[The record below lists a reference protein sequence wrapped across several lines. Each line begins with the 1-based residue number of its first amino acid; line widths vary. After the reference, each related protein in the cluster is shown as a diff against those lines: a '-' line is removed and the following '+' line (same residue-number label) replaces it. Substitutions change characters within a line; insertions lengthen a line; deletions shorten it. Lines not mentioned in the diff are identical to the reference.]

1 MTRLTRSTRAIF
13 TLVLLSAVWTG
24 VLKTPLVAQNDATSS
39 AFTLDQVLS
48 YPFPDNLV
56 AAPKSATI
64 AWTFNERG
72 ARNIYIAEA
81 PDFTARRITP
91 YTEDEGQELTGLS
104 FSPDGNMIVYVRG
117 GDHGANWPADGN
129 LMPNPSSSPTQPK
142 MQLWAI
148 STLSNRPGAS
158 GGSAAQPT
166 LLGDGDEPV
175 ISPSGTRVAFVK
187 DHRIWI
193 APLDGS
199 KPAEA
204 AFFAKG
210 SSESPAWSPDGR
222 RLAFV
227 SNRDDHSFIG
237 IFTDATQPVRYLA
250 PSTSRDS
257 TPVWS
262 PDGREIA
269 FVRQP
274 GRGGVPKPLLLQQP
288 APWAIRVSEVSDT
301 SDTSGTDVWKS
312 GESLVDS
319 IPRTAG
325 GVNLHWAA
333 GDRLVFLSYQDGWPH
348 LYSIDRSGRGGKP
361 KLLTPG
367 AFMVEHA
374 SLTADR
380 RAMVYS
386 ANTGSDRSDINRRH
400 LFKVAVDGSSAPIA
414 LTTGTGIEW
423 SPVTTSDSQTVA
435 FLASDAQRSPLPAV
449 VPLAGGQRRTLA
461 ADRVPARF
469 PSAQL
474 ITPQPVTFKSSDG
487 VEVHAQVFKTAGGES
502 KKPALV
508 YVHGGPPR
516 QMLLGWHYMDYY
528 ANDYGANQ
536 YLASRGFI
544 VLSVNYRLGIGYGHA
559 FQYPERA
566 GARGASE
573 YLDVLAG
580 GKYLQSRSDVDA
592 KRIGIWGG
600 SYGGYLTALALGR
613 NSDIF
618 AAGVDIHGVHNWDRL
633 GRPGPDLRSGLAG
646 DGISEA
652 DIKEWARVQYGSSPV
667 SAVKTWRPP
676 VLLIHAD
683 DDRNVEFHQTVDLKQ
698 RLLENGVKVEE
709 LVIPDD
715 IHDFLLWRTWR
726 TVTTATGA
734 FFEKQFLRRP
744 PSSQP

>member
-1 MTRLTRSTRAIF
+1 MTRLTRSTRAIW
-13 TLVLLSAVWTG
+13 TLVLLSAASAG
-24 VLKTPLVAQNDATSS
+24 VLRTPLVAQNDATSS
-39 AFTLDQVLS
+39 AFTLDQVLN

-56 AAPKSATI
+56 AAPTGAAI

-72 ARNIYIAEA
+72 ARNIYGAEA
-81 PDFTARRITP
+81 PEFTARRITP
-91 YTEDEGQELTGLS
+91 YMEDDGQELTSLA
-104 FSPDGNMIVYVRG
+104 FSPDGKTIVYVRG
-117 GDHGANWPADGN
+117 GDHGANWPAEGN
-129 LMPNPSSSPTQPK
+129 LMPNPNGSPAQPK
-142 MQLWAI
+142 MQVWAI
-148 STLSNRPGAS
+148 SVGS
-158 GGSAAQPT
+158 GGSGGTAQPK
-166 LLGDGDEPV
+166 LVGEGDEPA
-175 ISPSGTRVAFVK
+175 ISPFGNRVAFVK

-237 IFTDATQPVRYLA
+237 LFTDATQPVRYLA

-257 TPVWS
+257 NPVWS

-274 GRGGVPKPLLLQQP
+274 GRGGVPRSPLLQQP
-288 APWAIRVSEVSDT
+288 APWAIWVSEVSDT
-301 SDTSGTDVWKS
+301 SDTSGTEVWKS
-312 GESLVDS
+312 GETLVAS

-333 GDRLVFLSYQDGWPH
+333 GNSLVFLSYQDGWPH
-348 LYSIDRSGRGGKP
+348 LYSIHRSGDGGKP

-414 LTTGTGIEW
+414 LTTGSGLEW

-487 VEVHAQVFKTAGGES
+487 VEAHAQVFKTAVGES

-592 KRIGIWGG
+592 TRIGIWGG
-600 SYGGYLTALALGR
+600 SYGGFLTALALGR

-633 GRPGPDLRSGLAG
+633 GRPGPDLRSALAG

-652 DIKEWARVQYGSSPV
+652 DIKEAARVQYESSPV
-667 SAVKTWRPP
+667 SAVKTWKSP

-698 RLLENGVKVEE
+698 RLLEKGVKVEE

-734 FFEKQFLRRP
+734 FFEKQFLKKTAP
-744 PSSQP
+744 SQP